1 MAYFNKYVTSLY
13 GRRFGLQRLT
23 TAISGLTKA
32 AEFLVGPEA
41 VRTGTSTGESTA
53 ANVTSYGGSLL
64 PGTSAASS
72 AVYTIDPPI
81 PGVRKSVLGG
91 TANGP
96 VYLKT
101 ANSETIQT
109 TVGSSFTTVK
119 ISSVG
124 GGFEL
129 VGITTGIW
137 LGLGLTSGT
146 SSNASGFGLTTST

>member
-23 TAISGLTKA
+23 TAIAGITKP

-41 VRTGTSTGESTA
+41 LRTGTSTGESTGT
-53 ANVTSYGGSLL
+53 NVAPYGASLL

-81 PGVRKSVLGG
+81 PGVRKTVLGG
-91 TANGP
+91 SDNGP

-101 ANSETIQT
+101 ANGETINTSWGT
-109 TVGSSFTTVK
+109 THNTVK

-129 VGITTGIW
+129 VAVTTAKW

-146 SSNASGFGLTTST
+146 SSQASSFTLSTST